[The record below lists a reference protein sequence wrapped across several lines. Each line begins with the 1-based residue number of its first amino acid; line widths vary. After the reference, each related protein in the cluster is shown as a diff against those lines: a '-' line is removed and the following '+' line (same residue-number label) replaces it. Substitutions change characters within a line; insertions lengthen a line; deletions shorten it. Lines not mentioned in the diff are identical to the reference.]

1 MISLKN
7 REKAYDLLLNYK
19 GSNPYIL
26 MIYRDVITNK
36 NSEAFTEFNIEYIL
50 KNIDFQPIQVNRA
63 VNLADWYALKKK
75 EDWNLDFIPN
85 KIAIK
90 WLIGE
95 TDTSYNCYVKYRKDM
110 EPIMVFLSKKGVLN
124 NFLVNDYN
132 KVEVDFD
139 RYDTLSIN
147 KDPKKE
153 RKLREHQKE
162 AIKFL
167 LDRKKC
173 ILADDMGLG
182 KLEPIS
188 SLIPTPNG
196 FKKMGDIVKGDM
208 VFDMHGHAVSVLETF
223 SHKNKDIYE
232 VTFSDGSKVRCG
244 LEHLWYVRNINWKIK
259 RWETLSLEQ
268 LLEKGLNTKISDRTK
283 KLGTKHRNK
292 WIVPTVQ
299 PIEYPKR
306 NLLIHPYILGLCI
319 GDGNLCTNGINISI
333 PETEMESANRI
344 LSLLNEG
351 YTLSKNDSS
360 SCPRYR
366 IIKSKE
372 NTDTKNIYN
381 EEIKKLKLNVHSND
395 KFIPE
400 EYKISSIEQRTEL
413 LKGLMDSD
421 GSITK
426 KSNKIIYSTNSKQLA
441 EDITELIF
449 SLGGVARLHGYE
461 RNRKGKK
468 RIEYQVAIQIPFCP
482 FKLRK
487 KVERYNP
494 TFKKYL
500 TRYIQS
506 VELVGKE
513 DAQCIYVDSPEHTY
527 VTGKHYVVTHNT
539 TSLTVAAIEGNFD
552 SVLIICPASI
562 KTTWKKELLWYVPER
577 DISIIDSF
585 NGKNKSELETFLGYG
600 IGKSGK
606 KVSELQE
613 EAKERGKWVDN
624 RFVIVNYDI
633 LGEFYKIPKSW
644 SATNVQAAYNESP
657 MLQYIANKKSLIII
671 DEAHRLSNTG
681 SQRFKIIKDLI
692 KRGNPHSIYEATG
705 TPITNKPMN
714 LFNVLSFLNDPI
726 TNDYQYYAKRYCNA
740 FEIPAKGEK
749 EKWTNIFLRNR
760 KKQSI
765 MQLTKPE
772 EFELKKFIRDNAKM
786 MLIAN
791 GESNLD
797 ELKQRVSHIY
807 LRRVKEDL
815 PNIVNKTVHEIFH
828 DLSLLEMMEYNKLW
842 DEYEEAQLTADPNKE
857 LNKELIEGG
866 IYRRYLSNKMVPHT
880 IELVEDLLESG
891 RKVVIGTC
899 YDEELKLLQD
909 HFGKKCVVYNGKM
922 NAKQKDAAKDKFME
936 DPECK
941 VFIGQLIAAGVGLTL
956 TAANALVFNTFDY
969 VHGNNSQF
977 MDRVHRLNQTEDVDI
992 FYQIFRGTQV
1002 EKVWDIVLRKKT
1014 IADCV
1019 IKKESEK

>member
-7 REKAYDLLLNYK
+7 REKAYDLLKNYT

-26 MIYRDVITNK
+26 MVYRDVITNGK
-36 NSEAFTEFNIEYIL
+36 IDEFGEFQMDYIL
-50 KNIDFQPIQVNRA
+50 KNINFEPIQINRA
-63 VNLADWYALKKK
+63 VNLADWYAVKKK
-75 EDWNLDFIPN
+75 EDWKLDFTPN

-95 TDTSYNCYVKYRKDM
+95 TDTTYNCYIKYRKDM
-110 EPIMVFLSKKGVLN
+110 EPVMAFLSKKGVLN
-124 NFLVNDYN
+124 NFLVNDYRN
-132 KVEVDFD
+132 LVVDFD

-153 RKLREHQKE
+153 RKLREHQKD

-182 KLEPIS
+182 KS
-188 SLIPTPNG
+188 
-196 FKKMGDIVKGDM
+196 
-208 VFDMHGHAVSVLETF
+208 
-223 SHKNKDIYE
+223 
-232 VTFSDGSKVRCG
+232 
-244 LEHLWYVRNINWKIK
+244 
-259 RWETLSLEQ
+259 
-268 LLEKGLNTKISDRTK
+268 
-283 KLGTKHRNK
+283 
-292 WIVPTVQ
+292 
-299 PIEYPKR
+299 
-306 NLLIHPYILGLCI
+306 
-319 GDGNLCTNGINISI
+319 
-333 PETEMESANRI
+333 
-344 LSLLNEG
+344 
-351 YTLSKNDSS
+351 
-360 SCPRYR
+360 
-366 IIKSKE
+366 
-372 NTDTKNIYN
+372 
-381 EEIKKLKLNVHSND
+381 
-395 KFIPE
+395 
-400 EYKISSIEQRTEL
+400 
-413 LKGLMDSD
+413 
-421 GSITK
+421 
-426 KSNKIIYSTNSKQLA
+426 
-441 EDITELIF
+441 
-449 SLGGVARLHGYE
+449 
-461 RNRKGKK
+461 
-468 RIEYQVAIQIPFCP
+468 
-482 FKLRK
+482 
-487 KVERYNP
+487 
-494 TFKKYL
+494 
-500 TRYIQS
+500 
-506 VELVGKE
+506 
-513 DAQCIYVDSPEHTY
+513 
-527 VTGKHYVVTHNT
+527 

-577 DISIIDSF
+577 DISVIDSF

-600 IGKSGK
+600 VGKSGK
-606 KVSELQE
+606 KVIELQE
-613 EAKERGKWVDN
+613 EAKEKGKWVDN

-633 LGEFYKIPKSW
+633 LDEFYKIPKTW
-644 SATNVQAAYNESP
+644 SAANIQAAYDESP

-726 TNDYQYYAKRYCNA
+726 TDDYQYYAERYCNA
-740 FEIPAKGEK
+740 FKIPAKGEK
-749 EKWTNIFLRNR
+749 ERWTNIFLKNK

-772 EFELKKFIRDNAKM
+772 EFDLKKFIKDNAKM

-807 LRRVKEDL
+807 LRRIKEDL

-842 DEYEEAQLTADPNKE
+842 DEYEEAQLTADPEKE

-891 RKVVIGTC
+891 KKVIIATC
-899 YDEELKLLQD
+899 YDEELYALQK

-941 VFIGQLIAAGVGLTL
+941 VFIGQIIASSVGLTL
-956 TAANALVFNTFDY
+956 TAATALVFNNISFVPSD
-969 VHGNNSQF
+969 NQQ
-977 MDRVHRLNQTEDVDI
+977 MCDRIHRLNQTEDVDI
-992 FYQIFRGTQV
+992 YFQIFRGTQY
-1002 EKVWDIVLRKKT
+1002 EKMWDIVLKKT
-1014 IADCV
+1014 LVINQV

>member
-7 REKAYDLLLNYK
+7 REKAYDLLKNYT

-26 MIYRDVITNK
+26 MVYRDVITNGK
-36 NSEAFTEFNIEYIL
+36 IDEFGEFQMDYIL
-50 KNIDFQPIQVNRA
+50 KNINFEPIQINRA
-63 VNLADWYALKKK
+63 VNLADWYAVKKK
-75 EDWNLDFIPN
+75 EDWKLDFTPN

-95 TDTSYNCYVKYRKDM
+95 TDTTYNCYIKYRKDM
-110 EPIMVFLSKKGVLN
+110 EPVMAFLSKKGVLN
-124 NFLVNDYN
+124 NFLVNDYRN
-132 KVEVDFD
+132 LAVDFD

-153 RKLREHQKE
+153 RKLREHQKD

-182 KLEPIS
+182 KS
-188 SLIPTPNG
+188 
-196 FKKMGDIVKGDM
+196 
-208 VFDMHGHAVSVLETF
+208 
-223 SHKNKDIYE
+223 
-232 VTFSDGSKVRCG
+232 
-244 LEHLWYVRNINWKIK
+244 
-259 RWETLSLEQ
+259 
-268 LLEKGLNTKISDRTK
+268 
-283 KLGTKHRNK
+283 
-292 WIVPTVQ
+292 
-299 PIEYPKR
+299 
-306 NLLIHPYILGLCI
+306 
-319 GDGNLCTNGINISI
+319 
-333 PETEMESANRI
+333 
-344 LSLLNEG
+344 
-351 YTLSKNDSS
+351 
-360 SCPRYR
+360 
-366 IIKSKE
+366 
-372 NTDTKNIYN
+372 
-381 EEIKKLKLNVHSND
+381 
-395 KFIPE
+395 
-400 EYKISSIEQRTEL
+400 
-413 LKGLMDSD
+413 
-421 GSITK
+421 
-426 KSNKIIYSTNSKQLA
+426 
-441 EDITELIF
+441 
-449 SLGGVARLHGYE
+449 
-461 RNRKGKK
+461 
-468 RIEYQVAIQIPFCP
+468 
-482 FKLRK
+482 
-487 KVERYNP
+487 
-494 TFKKYL
+494 
-500 TRYIQS
+500 
-506 VELVGKE
+506 
-513 DAQCIYVDSPEHTY
+513 
-527 VTGKHYVVTHNT
+527 
-539 TSLTVAAIEGNFD
+539 TSLAVAAIEGNFD

-600 IGKSGK
+600 VGKSGK
-606 KVSELQE
+606 KVAELQE
-613 EAKERGKWVDN
+613 EAKEKGKWVDN

-633 LGEFYKIPKSW
+633 LDEFYKIPKTW
-644 SATNVQAAYNESP
+644 SAANIQAAYDESP

-726 TNDYQYYAKRYCNA
+726 TDDYQYYAERYCNA
-740 FEIPAKGEK
+740 FKIPAKGEK
-749 EKWTNIFLRNR
+749 EKWTNIFLKNK

-772 EFELKKFIRDNAKM
+772 EFDLKKFIKDNAKM

-807 LRRVKEDL
+807 LRRIKEDL
-815 PNIVNKTVHEIFH
+815 PNIVNKTVHEVFH

-842 DEYEEAQLTADPNKE
+842 DEYEEAQLTADPEKE

-956 TAANALVFNTFDY
+956 TAANALVFNNISFVPGD
-969 VHGNNSQF
+969 NQQF

-992 FYQIFRGTQV
+992 YYQIFRGTQY
-1002 EKVWDIVLRKKT
+1002 EKMWDIVLRKT
-1014 IADCV
+1014 LVIDQV
-1019 IKKESEK
+1019 IKKEEEK

>member
-36 NSEAFTEFNIEYIL
+36 NSEAFNEFNIEYIL
-50 KNIDFQPIQVNRA
+50 KNIDFNPIQVNRA

-75 EDWNLDFIPN
+75 DDWKLDFTPN

-95 TDTSYNCYVKYRKDM
+95 TDTTYNCYIKYRKDM
-110 EPIMVFLSKKGVLN
+110 EPVMTFLSKKGVLN

-153 RKLREHQKE
+153 RKLRKHQKE

-167 LDRKKC
+167 LDRRKC

-182 KLEPIS
+182 KS
-188 SLIPTPNG
+188 
-196 FKKMGDIVKGDM
+196 
-208 VFDMHGHAVSVLETF
+208 
-223 SHKNKDIYE
+223 
-232 VTFSDGSKVRCG
+232 
-244 LEHLWYVRNINWKIK
+244 
-259 RWETLSLEQ
+259 
-268 LLEKGLNTKISDRTK
+268 
-283 KLGTKHRNK
+283 
-292 WIVPTVQ
+292 
-299 PIEYPKR
+299 
-306 NLLIHPYILGLCI
+306 
-319 GDGNLCTNGINISI
+319 
-333 PETEMESANRI
+333 
-344 LSLLNEG
+344 
-351 YTLSKNDSS
+351 
-360 SCPRYR
+360 
-366 IIKSKE
+366 
-372 NTDTKNIYN
+372 
-381 EEIKKLKLNVHSND
+381 
-395 KFIPE
+395 
-400 EYKISSIEQRTEL
+400 
-413 LKGLMDSD
+413 
-421 GSITK
+421 
-426 KSNKIIYSTNSKQLA
+426 
-441 EDITELIF
+441 
-449 SLGGVARLHGYE
+449 
-461 RNRKGKK
+461 
-468 RIEYQVAIQIPFCP
+468 
-482 FKLRK
+482 
-487 KVERYNP
+487 
-494 TFKKYL
+494 
-500 TRYIQS
+500 
-506 VELVGKE
+506 
-513 DAQCIYVDSPEHTY
+513 
-527 VTGKHYVVTHNT
+527 
-539 TSLTVAAIEGNFD
+539 TSLAVAAIEGNFD

-562 KTTWKKELLWYVPER
+562 KTTWKKELLWYIPER
-577 DISIIDSF
+577 DISVIDSF
-585 NGKNKSELETFLGYG
+585 NGKNKTELETFLGYG

-644 SATNVQAAYNESP
+644 SAANVQAAYNESP
-657 MLQYIANKKSLIII
+657 MLQYITNKKSLIII

-681 SQRFKIIKDLI
+681 SQKFKIIKDLI

-726 TNDYQYYAKRYCNA
+726 TNDYQYYAERYCNA
-740 FEIPAKGEK
+740 FKIPAKGEK

-760 KKQSI
+760 EKQSI

-772 EFELKKFIRDNAKM
+772 ELELKKFIKDNAKM

-842 DEYEEAQLTADPNKE
+842 DEYEEAQLTADPEKE

-891 RKVVIGTC
+891 KKVIIATC
-899 YDEELKLLQD
+899 YDEELYALQD

-936 DPECK
+936 DPNCK
-941 VFIGQLIAAGVGLTL
+941 VFIGQIIASSVGLTL
-956 TAANALVFNTFDY
+956 TAATALVFNNISFVPSD
-969 VHGNNSQF
+969 NQQ
-977 MDRVHRLNQTEDVDI
+977 MCDRIHRLNQTEDVDI
-992 FYQIFRGTQV
+992 YFQIFRGTQY
-1002 EKVWDIVLRKKT
+1002 EKMWDIVLRKT
-1014 IADCV
+1014 IVINQV